1 MDTANRTSPDLFYRL
16 HKAMIIFTLVIRPSY
31 FMTIYD
37 VRSGPMS
44 TMQMADFRRKI
55 SFYKIKGHGPNLSF
69 HLTFP

>member
-1 MDTANRTSPDLFYRL
+1 
-16 HKAMIIFTLVIRPSY
+16 MIGDIETPAIRPSY

-44 TMQMADFRRKI
+44 TITMADFRRKI

-69 HLTFP
+69 HLTLP